1 MFNLIVEDFVD
12 KTASFLR
19 KEDTVE
25 YLLDVALE
33 TRYDIIPVIGEN
45 NGLFGYID
53 KTKIKSLIRLGKT
66 DIKPYIITDFSNI
79 NVVNINDK
87 ISVCLNNL
95 YRTIIVDK
103 NEYIGMINLDKLNKS
118 LDKIESEYNKEFDNS
133 SVLNTILETVYD
145 GILVV
150 DAEGYIKFISKAYCK
165 FLGLKEEEVI
175 GKHVTN
181 VIENTRMHI
190 VAKTGVPEY
199 AHVQKINGNYMV
211 ATRIPMYK
219 DGKIIGVVG
228 KVLFRNLDELED
240 LHEKIRGFEN
250 ELKEYKIELNKL
262 NQSKYNFEDIKGV
275 STKINEVKKLA
286 MKASL
291 TDSNVLIMAESGTG
305 KELFAHAIHKNS
317 KRCYSSFVKVN
328 CAAIPHELLEAELFG
343 YEDGA
348 FTGAKKGGK
357 IGKFEIA
364 DGGTIF
370 LDEIG
375 DMPLN
380 MQAKLLR
387 VIQEREIERVGG
399 TTPKKINVRIIA
411 ATNKN
416 LEKLVEEGKFRED
429 LYYRLNVIT
438 INIPPLRERKKD
450 IIELVNFYLKQ
461 LSDKYNKRVDSIS
474 KDALKKLI
482 EYSWPGNV
490 RELINV
496 VERAINIIEDENL
509 LDVQHLP
516 IKISGINKVTFV
528 KPFEEAINEV
538 EKNIIIDALKYTKG
552 NKSEAAK
559 LLKMSRSNFYEKLQ
573 KHNIDGSFK
582 KIYLNEQI
590 SYF

>member
-1 MFNLIVEDFVD
+1 
-12 KTASFLR
+12 
-19 KEDTVE
+19 
-25 YLLDVALE
+25 
-33 TRYDIIPVIGEN
+33 
-45 NGLFGYID
+45 
-53 KTKIKSLIRLGKT
+53 
-66 DIKPYIITDFSNI
+66 
-79 NVVNINDK
+79 
-87 ISVCLNNL
+87 
-95 YRTIIVDK
+95 
-103 NEYIGMINLDKLNKS
+103 MINLDKLNKS
-118 LDKIESEYNKEFDNS
+118 LDKIQNEYNKEFDNS

-175 GKHVTN
+175 GKHVTD

-190 VAKTGVPEY
+190 VAKTGIPEY

-262 NQSKYNFEDIKGV
+262 NQSKYNFEDIKGI

-317 KRCYSSFVKVN
+317 KRCYASFVKVN
-328 CAAIPHELLEAELFG
+328 CAAIPHELLESELFG

-357 IGKFEIA
+357 IGKFELA

-474 KDALKKLI
+474 KDALKKLV

-496 VERAINIIEDENL
+496 VERAINIIEDENV

-528 KPFEEAINEV
+528 KPFDEAINEV

-573 KHNIDGSFK
+573 KHNIGDNFK
-582 KIYLNEQI
+582 KIYLNN
-590 SYF
+590 